1 MSSPCPAVTP
11 SNAASYIGQTVLAE
25 LILQDEPESL
35 WRCFHIVGFVAP
47 LEGLIEEGHFLVLNA
62 LSPERFP
69 DEIFWCDIHTLKPI
83 HQRATGGAELAPRT
97 LGGLIRS
104 GAALPARRNRIS
116 IPSNGST
123 GEAHP

>member
-1 MSSPCPAVTP
+1 MSSQRAVVNAA
-11 SNAASYIGQTVLAE
+11 NAASYIGQTVLAE

-35 WRCFHIVGFVAP
+35 WRCFHIVGLVAP

-62 LSPERFP
+62 LRPERFP
-69 DEIFWCDIHTLKPI
+69 DEIFWCDIHTLTPI

-97 LGGLIRS
+97 LDGLIRS
-104 GAALPARRNRIS
+104 GTALPARRSRIS
-116 IPSNGST
+116 VPANGCT